1 MVDSV
6 QLDRNMKP
14 LTSFL
19 YKCTFSAK
27 PGDRMLTVDVLKK
40 LNYSVFSFSVPK
52 MKEENGKTIS
62 YGSFALPFPYYSSSE
77 KEMSIEFYE
86 QDDMLISKVFYEL
99 MNRDRWRAT
108 PFFRFSDAWL
118 LATLEVYDQ
127 RNSLNENKN
136 VIFRRQYA
144 LKVKTIDPPKFS
156 RSSDA
161 MPTTVTIRFNTIQS
175 EYKSERLSEAELEG
189 FTNEMKTL
197 DKAPDPAI
205 VNTEDAGNALAT
217 FVSFLGIENSVDQA
231 DQVSKNETLREFSE
245 SLGPNSLKRTEA
257 FLGKEG
263 QKNVDELRA
272 VLKDQGVNTKDYS
285 EVYGALT
292 EMGIMKAGGNSYCQL
307 GVSLVESIVTEKDRV
322 IASTAS
328 MSIPAWKEEGYQEV
342 ESKKLKKQ
350 NAQGVS
356 EYINSLI
363 KSGKVKEGDKVVIDY
378 SEDIKY
384 DKEKKNAGHIVTI
397 LYDENRIAKGQSPW
411 YTGSDFEQTTL
422 AGIGKRPAVKVHLLK
437 KKSDTE

>member
-27 PGDRMLTVDVLKK
+27 PGDRMLTDDVLKK

-99 MNRDRWRAT
+99 LNRDRWRAT

-118 LATLEVYDQ
+118 IATLEVYDQ

-175 EYKSERLSEAELEG
+175 EYKSERLREAELEG

-197 DKAPDPAI
+197 DKVPDPAL

-217 FVSFLGIENSVDQA
+217 FVSFLGIENSVDHA
-231 DQVSKNETLREFSE
+231 DQVSKNEALREFSE
-245 SLGPNSLKRTEA
+245 SLGANSLKRTEA
-257 FLGKEG
+257 FMGKEG

-307 GVSLVESIVTEKDRV
+307 GVSLVESIVTEKERV

-411 YTGSDFEQTTL
+411 YMGSDFEQTTL
-422 AGIGKRPAVKVHLLK
+422 AGIGKHPAVKVHLLK

>member
-1 MVDSV
+1 M
-6 QLDRNMKP
+6 
-14 LTSFL
+14 
-19 YKCTFSAK
+19 
-27 PGDRMLTVDVLKK
+27 
-40 LNYSVFSFSVPK
+40 
-52 MKEENGKTIS
+52 
-62 YGSFALPFPYYSSSE
+62 
-77 KEMSIEFYE
+77 
-86 QDDMLISKVFYEL
+86 
-99 MNRDRWRAT
+99 
-108 PFFRFSDAWL
+108 

-217 FVSFLGIENSVDQA
+217 FVSFLGIENSVDHA

-307 GVSLVESIVTEKDRV
+307 GVSLVESIVTDKDRV

-328 MSIPAWKEEGYQEV
+328 IPSIFSYHFF
-342 ESKKLKKQ
+342 S
-350 NAQGVS
+350 VS
-356 EYINSLI
+356 EPSPLDISSL
-363 KSGKVKEGDKVVIDY
+363 
-378 SEDIKY
+378 
-384 DKEKKNAGHIVTI
+384 
-397 LYDENRIAKGQSPW
+397 
-411 YTGSDFEQTTL
+411 
-422 AGIGKRPAVKVHLLK
+422 
-437 KKSDTE
+437 